1 MGELGGLRVTL
12 LYVKTTYIHSQ
23 THPYTHTHTHTRRHA
38 YTNTHTHTRTHVYIY
53 IYIAYLYWSWSMKL
67 LYGHSLAVYQ
77 LWHQLLNNPLVL
89 LTSCHPKMDQ
99 LLSQVRHV
107 SSPSDVDFDPQ
118 CLAVISKKG
127 TENWWNGWK
136 MLEDLGGCWK
146 FGVWGWSKGMI
157 QESVTRS
164 STPKSWNCLFPR
176 INLPRYGQ
184 PCWG

>member
-1 MGELGGLRVTL
+1 MGNMAYGRYGNITVRQIY
-12 LYVKTTYIHSQ
+12 LYTFTDTSIHA
-23 THPYTHTHTHTRRHA
+23 HTRKHA
-38 YTNTHTHTRTHVYIY
+38 CTNTHTHTCIY
-53 IYIAYLYWSWSMKL
+53 IYRAYLYWSWSMKL

-89 LTSCHPKMDQ
+89 LKSCHPKMDQ

-136 MLEDLGGCWK
+136 MLEDILEDVGSLA
-146 FGVWGWSKGMI
+146 FGVDPKVWFRSPW
-157 QESVTRS
+157 QEVRPLNLGTAS
-164 STPKSWNCLFPR
+164 FPE
-176 INLPRYGQ
+176 
-184 PCWG
+184 